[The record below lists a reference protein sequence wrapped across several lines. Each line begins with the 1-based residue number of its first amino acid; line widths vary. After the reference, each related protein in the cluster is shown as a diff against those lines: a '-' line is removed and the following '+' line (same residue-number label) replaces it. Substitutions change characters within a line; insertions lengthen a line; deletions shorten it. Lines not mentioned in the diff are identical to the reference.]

1 MTQIKDLDKL
11 KNLTKN
17 ELNVLI
23 ELLKISDQENNIFF
37 NNNEREVIAEN
48 LDISRNGLT
57 KFILSLQNSKKLL
70 TKRNDFFYILN
81 KDVFT
86 SSNN

>member
-23 ELLKISDQENNIFF
+23 ELLKISDKKNNVFF
-37 NNNEREVIAEN
+37 HNNEREVIAEN
-48 LDISRNGLT
+48 LDISET
-57 KFILSLQNSKKLL
+57 VQKS
-70 TKRNDFFYILN
+70 
-81 KDVFT
+81 V
-86 SSNN
+86 SSN

>member
-23 ELLKISDQENNIFF
+23 ELLKISDKKNNVFF
-37 NNNEREVIAEN
+37 HNNEREVIAEN

-57 KFILSLQNSKKLL
+57 KFILSLQNNKKLL
-70 TKRNDFFYILN
+70 TKRNDFYYVLDKN
-81 KDVFT
+81 VFA
-86 SSNN
+86 SS

>member
-17 ELNVLI
+17 ELNVLL
-23 ELLKISDQENNIFF
+23 ELLKISDQKNNVFF
-37 NNNEREVIAEN
+37 HDNEREVIAKN

-57 KFILSLQNSKKLL
+57 KFILSLQNNKKLL
-70 TKRNDFFYILN
+70 TKRNDFYYVLDRN
-81 KDVFT
+81 VFT
-86 SSNN
+86 NS